1 MGGGGGGP
9 DPLSPPLDCMLSI
22 IPLVIFL
29 DFFGGDG
36 NGSLNP
42 DVEAFS
48 GDILLK
54 GNFVFN

>member
-1 MGGGGGGP
+1 MEETENAKWCVFKVP
-9 DPLSPPLDCMLSI
+9 QYI
-22 IPLVIFL
+22 IPLVTFL

>member
-1 MGGGGGGP
+1 MTWIKHNT
-9 DPLSPPLDCMLSI
+9 S
-22 IPLVIFL
+22 IPLVTFL
-29 DFFGGDG
+29 DFFGGEG

-54 GNFVFN
+54 VNFVFK